1 MEITTSR
8 WTSSTARHSPNPANE
23 RVPRTSLDVLIGDST
38 LFPHADEVEAGW
50 RVVDPLENAWAGT
63 TPFTYRSGEWG
74 PRAADEML
82 ARDGRTWR
90 RP

>member
-1 MEITTSR
+1 MASQGHPDLLVLERRPGDSGALRTVIAVEDVR
-8 WTSSTARHSPNPANE
+8 KLVPFLGSTA
-23 RVPRTSLDVLIGDST
+23 G
-38 LFPHADEVEAGW
+38 EAGW
-50 RVVDPLENAWAGT
+50 RVVDPLEEAWDGT
-63 TPFTYRSGEWG
+63 TPFPYRAGEWG